1 MKLSELLDGYD
12 HEVLQGDT
20 GQEIGGGVAYDSR
33 KVTEGALFIAVRGF
47 SVDGH
52 RFVAQAVANGAVAV
66 LVDREIGEVPA
77 EVCVVRVADTR
88 AASPVVASRY
98 FGEPGQAMD
107 MVAITGTN
115 GKTSVAFMLEA
126 VLRRSVNATVG
137 VIGTAGNRIGE
148 EPIELEKTTPTTPE
162 AIDLQYLLAHMRD
175 RDATAVVLE
184 ASSMALRLHRVDRCF
199 VDVGVFTNFSQDHLD
214 DHGTMENYRN
224 AKLTLFKGLCRR
236 AVVNLDDPVSQE
248 IVELMPG
255 DVTTFGLEDAK
266 ADFHGTDL
274 VVDAAGTR
282 FTLHHEGRALAVSIP
297 VPGRFAALNAL
308 ATLAICHSLGHS
320 LEHAAA
326 ALASLPPT
334 PGRFEC
340 YRTPAGV
347 PVIVDYAHSPD
358 ALDNVLSTIRDFT
371 TGRVITVFGCGG
383 DRDPSKRAPMGEI
396 AGRYSDLCVLT
407 SDNPRSEDPEK
418 ILDDIVPGISG
429 TGTPFE
435 RVSDRREAIR
445 TALLAAHEGD
455 TVLVAGKGNENYQII
470 GDRTIH
476 FEDMETVRELSEDSA
491 TQ

>member
-12 HEVLQGDT
+12 HEVIQGDT
-20 GQEIGGGVAYDSR
+20 GTEIGGGVAYDSR
-33 KVTEGALFIAVRGF
+33 KVTEGALFVAVRGF

-52 RFVAQAVANGAVAV
+52 RFVTQAAARGAAAV
-66 LVDREIGEVPA
+66 LVDHEVEDVP
-77 EVCVVRVADTR
+77 EDVCVVRVADTR

-98 FGEPGQAMD
+98 FGEPGRAMD

-126 VLRRSVNATVG
+126 VLRQSAKATVG

-148 EPIELEKTTPTTPE
+148 EPIALEKTTPTTPE
-162 AIDLQYLLAHMRD
+162 AIDLQYLLGHMRD
-175 RDATAVVLE
+175 RGASAVVLE
-184 ASSMALRLHRVDRCF
+184 ASSMALHLHRVDHCF

-214 DHGTMENYRN
+214 DHGTMENYKN

-236 AVVNLDDPVSQE
+236 AVVNSDDPVSAE
-248 IVELMPG
+248 IAALMPG
-255 DVTTFGLEDAK
+255 AVTTFALEDAE
-266 ADFHGTDL
+266 ADFHGDDL

-282 FTLHHEGRALAVSIP
+282 FTLRHEGRALPVTIP
-297 VPGRFAALNAL
+297 MPGRFAALNAL

-320 LEHAAA
+320 LEDAVA
-326 ALASLPPT
+326 ALAELPPT
-334 PGRFEC
+334 PGRFES

-383 DRDPSKRAPMGEI
+383 DRDATKRAPMGEI

-418 ILDDIVPGISG
+418 ILDDIVPGITA

-435 RVSDRREAIR
+435 RISDRREAIR
-445 TALLAAHEGD
+445 AALLAAREGD
-455 TVLVAGKGNENYQII
+455 TVLVAGKGSENYQILA
-470 GDRTIH
+470 DRTIH
-476 FEDMETVRELSEDSA
+476 FEDMETVRELSEELA
-491 TQ
+491 AR